1 MHTTNGNNA
10 SLAQAR
16 GPMLCAYLGLALL
29 SAAALAFEITLT
41 RLFSVT
47 EWYHFAFLAVSV
59 ALLGYGASG
68 TALSLVPRWGRPPT
82 ARRTS
87 ALAALFAA
95 GMILA
100 TLSLNHLP
108 FDSYR
113 IAWERVQVLYL
124 VLYYLSLTVPFFC
137 AGLVTGLLLT
147 AYAEHSAR
155 IYAANLLGS
164 AAGGLLPLLLLPLLG
179 EGAILSIAALGL
191 LAALVFQLSICSR
204 QTSDLRQRAL
214 APRPQS
220 LALLLGIVLLLVL
233 AILLPAPFQLRLS
246 PYKGLSQV
254 MRFPDSEI
262 VWERWNAFSRVDRVA
277 SSAIRSA
284 PGLSLSYP
292 GELPAQD
299 GLFVDGDDLSPVV
312 RASATGAATDHLGEF
327 TSYLPVALP
336 YQLRPGA
343 RALVLGPRGGLDIWV
358 ALHQGAAEVVAV
370 EPNPL
375 VIAASELAYG
385 QASVEVVVEEGRSYV
400 RQSAVGATRP
410 PGQAL
415 PRPSPSPPRFDVIHL
430 ALIDSYRPV
439 TSGAYSLGERY
450 DLTVEAFEDYLQHL
464 EPGGLLVVERWL
476 QVPPS
481 ETLRAGAAVVQALR
495 RSGVEHPAARLAVLR
510 GWQVGLILAKQ
521 GDWTSG
527 ELEAIREFAQA
538 QDLDLVAL
546 PGLSESEA
554 NQRNV
559 LEEPVFYRAFQ
570 QLLAEPDALYATHP
584 YDVRPA
590 TDDRPF
596 FFHFFRWGQAG
607 AVLAQLGRT
616 WQPWGGSGYFVLFAL
631 LAVAVVTSVG
641 LILLPL
647 VVGKRMRA
655 DRQVP
660 PGTTGRVLVYFGL
673 LGLGFLFVEI
683 PLIQR
688 FILFLGQP
696 VYAFAAVVAAVL
708 FFSGLGSL
716 AAPRLPLRWML
727 LLLVMAI
734 ALYPLGLPVLF
745 RTFLG
750 APLGVRLLV
759 TGLSLAPL
767 GILLGMPFPG
777 GLAWL
782 RRRAPAM
789 IPWAW
794 AVNGCASVLA
804 SILAAILALSA
815 GFSWVLGAA
824 ALAYTTAWLTLYLPI
839 SSFPG
844 TIQS

>member
-1 MHTTNGNNA
+1 M
-10 SLAQAR
+10 
-16 GPMLCAYLGLALL
+16 YLGLALL

-124 VLYYLSLTVPFFC
+124 VLYYLALTVPFFC

-191 LAALVFQLSICSR
+191 LAAFVFQLPSCSR
-204 QTSDLRQRAL
+204 QTSPLRQGAL
-214 APRPQS
+214 VPRSQS

-233 AILLPAPFQLRLS
+233 AILLPVPFQLRLS

-312 RASATGAATDHLGEF
+312 RATAGGDATDLLQGF

-358 ALHQGAAEVVAV
+358 ALYQGAADVVAV

-375 VIAASELAYG
+375 VIAASEQVYDEG
-385 QASVEVVVEEGRSYV
+385 GVQVVIEEGRSYV
-400 RQSAVGATRP
+400 RHSAVGA
-410 PGQAL
+410 GQPHPDTS
-415 PRPSPSPPRFDVIHL
+415 PRRFDVIHL

-450 DLTVEAFEDYLQHL
+450 DLTVEAFEDYLEHL
-464 EPGGLLVVERWL
+464 EPGGLLLVERWL
-476 QVPPS
+476 QMPPS
-481 ETLRAGAAVVQALR
+481 ETLRAGAAVMEALR
-495 RSGVEHPAARLAVLR
+495 RSGVEDPAASLAVLR

-596 FFHFFRWGQAG
+596 FFHFFRWGQTG

-647 VVGKRMRA
+647 IVGKRMRA

-660 PGTTGRVLVYFGL
+660 RGTTGRVLVYFGL
-673 LGLGFLFVEI
+673 LGVGFLFVEI

-716 AAPRLPLRWML
+716 AAPRLPLHWAL
-727 LLLVMAI
+727 VLLVMAI
-734 ALYPLGLPVLF
+734 ALYPLGLPALF

-782 RRRAPAM
+782 RGQAPAM

-839 SSFPG
+839 SWFPG